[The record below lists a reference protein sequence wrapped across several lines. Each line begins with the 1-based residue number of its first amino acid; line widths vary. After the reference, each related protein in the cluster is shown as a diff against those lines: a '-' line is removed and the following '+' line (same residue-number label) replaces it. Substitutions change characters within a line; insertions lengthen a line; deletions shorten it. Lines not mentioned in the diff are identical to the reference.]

1 MVMHFHATDVCT
13 HESHRPAPAGPVEH
27 SQTVPCARTLSRVLV
42 VENDRVLRDL
52 IADVFAFEGYFVTE
66 ASDEESLLHCARVAD
81 NRVDEQFDLVVLGLQ
96 VDGALGVE
104 SLARLRAAG
113 CRTPAIVLSAESKYR
128 LVPRLN
134 ELDAMLLS
142 KPFAFENLRAL
153 ANHVIHARQCGYGA
167 RVT

>member
-1 MVMHFHATDVCT
+1 MVMHLHATEGCA
-13 HESHRPAPAGPVEH
+13 HESHCPAPTGPGEH
-27 SQTVPCARTLSRVLV
+27 SQTVPCIRTMSRVLV
-42 VENDRVLRDL
+42 VEDDRVLRDL

-66 ASDEESLLHCARVAD
+66 AGDEETFLHCARVAESGI
-81 NRVDEQFDLVVLGLQ
+81 DEQFDLVVLGLQ

-153 ANHVIHARQCGYGA
+153 ANHVIHARQCGYGH
-167 RVT
+167 TS